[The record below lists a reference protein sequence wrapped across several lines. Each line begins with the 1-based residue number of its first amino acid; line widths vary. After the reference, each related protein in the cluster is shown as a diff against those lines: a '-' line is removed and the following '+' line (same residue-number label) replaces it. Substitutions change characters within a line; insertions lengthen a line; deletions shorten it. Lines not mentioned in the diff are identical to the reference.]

1 MSKWILAPVAMVAAM
16 VLSGCASDY
25 NTPAI
30 VSWPDPSSKVV
41 ILPPPHGQA
50 RAVAAV
56 VRPASVPEG
65 WIPPQSIE
73 KKSRWQGIIIHHS
86 ATPKGNAAF
95 IDRLH
100 KDRGWEGLG
109 YDFVI
114 DSGNGAPDGA
124 VEVGWRWK
132 EQREGAHTRVT
143 GDYSNFWNEHTIG
156 ICLIGNFELQSPSA
170 AQYRSLAK
178 LVSFLQDRYNIPT
191 SKIKKHSDV
200 DATRCPGR
208 NFSMYQLKGML
219 K

>member
-1 MSKWILAPVAMVAAM
+1 MLKWILAPVAFAAVM
-16 VLSGCASDY
+16 VLSGCASDQY
-25 NTPAI
+25 KPAI
-30 VSWPDPSSKVV
+30 VSWPESPKLAVYAPPRGAAKPVV
-41 ILPPPHGQA
+41 
-50 RAVAAV
+50 VAA
-56 VRPASVPEG
+56 ATGNAPEG
-65 WIPPQSIE
+65 WVPPQSIE
-73 KKSRWQGIIIHHS
+73 KRSRWQGIIVHHS

-114 DSGNGAPDGA
+114 DSGNGAPDGR

-143 GDYSNFWNEHTIG
+143 GDYTNFWNEHTIG
-156 ICLIGNFELQSPSA
+156 ICMIGNFEFQEPTEG
-170 AQYRSLAK
+170 QYRSLAK
-178 LVSFLQDRYNIPT
+178 LVSFLQDRYSIPT
-191 SKIKKHSDV
+191 SKIKRHSDV

-208 NFSMYQLKGML
+208 NFSMLKLKNML